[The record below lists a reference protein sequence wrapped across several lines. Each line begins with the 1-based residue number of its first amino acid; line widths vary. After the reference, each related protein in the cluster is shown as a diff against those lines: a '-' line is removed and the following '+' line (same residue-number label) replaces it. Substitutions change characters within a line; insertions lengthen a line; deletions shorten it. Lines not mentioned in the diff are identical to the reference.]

1 MFRPTTRFD
10 EPKPNGKFGG
20 GIVQQQ
26 EMRSNMLTWR
36 YFQNMTIPD
45 FGAQLAREKRHANA
59 TMEANPENKVEDDMH
74 SQTLVN

>member
-45 FGAQLAREKRHANA
+45 FGA
-59 TMEANPENKVEDDMH
+59 
-74 SQTLVN
+74 